1 MGNPVATHESAPW
14 LRLYPAGLSA
24 TIDPQYLSV
33 LDMLDVHVKRQP
45 GAVAL
50 RYFDYSMTIEQLDRA
65 STAFAAL
72 LRARRFGGG
81 DRVAL
86 YLQNMPQYVVALL
99 GTWKAGGVVVPINP
113 MSRARELAHYLDDS
127 GARVLVT
134 LRSLHEEVA
143 ASVVPMT
150 AVDTVFTTSGR
161 DYQSENDPRVF
172 PDDADAASAGSDDFR
187 SALESFWDQSYLPAA
202 AAEDD
207 LAVICYTSGTTGG
220 AKGAMISHANLA
232 FNTQV
237 YRDWLGLSSSDSI
250 LGIAPLFHVT
260 GLVGHISISLLLGAP
275 LILTFR
281 FEPNVMLEAI
291 RRFRPTFTIGAI
303 TAFTALRSL
312 TASAED
318 YSSLKV
324 VCSGGAPIS
333 PASLQGIR
341 EEMGLALLNMYGATE
356 TTSPTH
362 CVPPGLQAPVDAGT
376 RTLSVG
382 IPVPSTAVRIVKAN
396 GEAASTGET
405 GEILV
410 SGPQVVR
417 GYWGRPDA
425 SAEAFDRGF
434 FHTGDVGFVDPDGW
448 LYVVD
453 RMKDVINASGFKVW
467 PREVEDAIVGH
478 PAVREV
484 AVVGVPD
491 PYRGETIK
499 AFVALWPGGAATGD
513 ELKRHCRKRLS
524 AYKCPTQIDF
534 VDELP
539 KTLSGKILRRV
550 LREDGPAAHEVVR
563 AMSRVDA
570 E

>member
-1 MGNPVATHESAPW
+1 MDERAPTQAPAPW
-14 LRLYPAGLSA
+14 LRLYPAGISA
-24 TIDPQYLSV
+24 TIEPQYLSV
-33 LDMLDVHVKRQP
+33 LDMFANHARRRPDATILQ
-45 GAVAL
+45 
-50 RYFDYSMTIEQLDRA
+50 YFDYSMTVEQLDRA
-65 STAFAAL
+65 STAFAAAL
-72 LRARRFGGG
+72 LASGCGTG

-99 GTWKAGGVVVPINP
+99 GTWKAGAVVVPINP

-134 LRSLHEEVA
+134 LRSLYKEVA
-143 ASVVPMT
+143 ASVVPTT
-150 AVDTVFTTSGR
+150 AVEIVFTTSGQ
-161 DYQSENDPRVF
+161 DYQSENDPRVLSVDA
-172 PDDADAASAGSDDFR
+172 DDATAGAEDFR
-187 SALESFWDQSYLPAA
+187 SVLDALGEQSTPPAIDA
-202 AAEDD
+202 ADD

-220 AKGAMISHANLA
+220 AKGAMISHGNLA

-237 YRDWLGLSSSDSI
+237 YRDWLGLSRADRI

-275 LILTFR
+275 LILTYR
-281 FEPNVMLEAI
+281 FEPSVMLDAI

-312 TASAED
+312 GANAED
-318 YSSLKV
+318 YSSLRV
-324 VCSGGAPIS
+324 VCSGGAPIP

-341 EEMGLALLNMYGATE
+341 DDMGLALLNMYGATE

-362 CVPPGLQAPVDAGT
+362 CVPPGVETPIDP
-376 RTLSVG
+376 RTGALSVG
-382 IPVPSTAVRIVKAN
+382 IPVPSTTVRIVTEDGEEAPT
-396 GEAASTGET
+396 GEA

-417 GYWGRPDA
+417 GYWARPHS
-425 SAEAFDRGF
+425 SAAAFHGGF

-467 PREVEDAIVGH
+467 PREVEDAIVEH

-491 PYRGETIK
+491 PYRGETVK
-499 AFVALWPGGAATGD
+499 AFVAPWPGRSVTTD
-513 ELKRHCRKRLS
+513 ELTRHCRERLS

-539 KTLSGKILRRV
+539 KTLSGKILRRA
-550 LREDGPAAHEVVR
+550 LRADGPATHE
-563 AMSRVDA
+563 AGPAYEPS
-570 E
+570 